1 MKTLFNKGL
10 EDIKTLGIRLVQHE
24 DEFLWLFQ
32 KVYELRP
39 KIYFQIGSFQGA
51 CEIVL
56 SRACAEN
63 AIIVSIDNGTE
74 GRKGEP
80 RIDAVYE
87 SSNFLCHQGYRAFVI
102 EGDSSDELIIKK
114 AYGLLN
120 EGNYPDFVYIDGGHS
135 FAQVV
140 KDHVN
145 YRARPNGMVAFHD
158 INPNSNKGIEVH
170 KYWKILEDKYL
181 CSQFISRKKNGGVG
195 IIYD

>member
-1 MKTLFNKGL
+1 MKTLFDKGL

-24 DEFLWLFQ
+24 DEFLWLFE
-32 KVYELRP
+32 KVYELQP

-56 SRACAEN
+56 SRACADN

-74 GRKGEP
+74 GRKGEE
-80 RIDAVYE
+80 RLEAVHRASE
-87 SSNFLCHQGYRAFVI
+87 FLNQKDYRSFVI
-102 EGDSSDELIIKK
+102 EGDSSDELTIKK

-120 EGNYPDFVYIDGGHS
+120 EGIYPDFIYIDGGHS
-135 FAQVV
+135 FAQAV
-140 KDHVN
+140 KDHTN
-145 YRARPNGMVAFHD
+145 YRVRPNGMVAFHD
-158 INPNSNKGIEVH
+158 INPVCNKGIEVH

-181 CSQFISRKKNGGVG
+181 HAEFISRKKNGGVG